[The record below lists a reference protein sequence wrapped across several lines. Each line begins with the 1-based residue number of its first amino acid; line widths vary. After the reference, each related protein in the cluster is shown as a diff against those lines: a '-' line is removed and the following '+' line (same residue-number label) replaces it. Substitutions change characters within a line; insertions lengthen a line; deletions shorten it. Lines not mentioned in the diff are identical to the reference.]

1 MFNLSTQYLGLNL
14 KNPIIVSSSS
24 LTNNVNGIVSCANS
38 GAGAVVLKSLF
49 EEQITAELD
58 TIENDPSIE
67 NHPEAADYVRQ
78 LGMDLQSDSYLKLIE
93 DAKKSVDMPIIAS
106 LNCISKEKWLDY
118 AKQIEQ
124 AGADALELNIAI
136 MPKDF
141 HSLPEEIEEL
151 VVDIV
156 KNVRQKVSIPLS
168 VKLGPYF
175 TSIPKVVQQ
184 LQEAGVNGLVL
195 FNRFYRPDVD
205 IEKLEIVPGYRYST
219 PEEISLSLRWIG
231 ILSRQVKIDLAGSTG
246 IFDGVGVIK
255 QILAGAKAT
264 QICSTVY
271 INGFK
276 QIGIMLERVKFWM
289 QTHNYESL
297 DDFRG
302 ILSHKNTQKPAYFER
317 LQYIRALV
325 GIE

>member
-1 MFNLSTQYLGLNL
+1 MFDLSTQYLGLKLN
-14 KNPIIVSSSS
+14 NPIIVSSSS

-49 EEQITAELD
+49 EEQITAELE
-58 TIENDPSIE
+58 TIENEPSIE
-67 NHPEAADYVRQ
+67 EHPEAADYVRK

-93 DAKKSVDMPIIAS
+93 DAKKAVDIPIIAS
-106 LNCISKEKWLDY
+106 LNCISKEKWITF
-118 AKQIEQ
+118 AEEIEK
-124 AGADALELNIAI
+124 AGADALELNIAL

-141 HSLPEEIEEL
+141 NSLPTEIENL
-151 VVDIV
+151 VVEIV
-156 KNVRQKVSIPLS
+156 KEVRPIVSIPIT

-175 TSIPKVVQQ
+175 TSIPKIVQR
-184 LQEAGVNGLVL
+184 LQDAGVNGLVL

-205 IEKLEIVPGYRYST
+205 IENLEIVPGYRYSS

-231 ILSRQVKIDLAGSTG
+231 ILSRKVSVDLAASTG
-246 IFDGVGVIK
+246 IYDGAGIIK
-255 QILAGAKAT
+255 QILAGARAT

-271 INGFK
+271 VNGFK
-276 QIGIMLERVKFWM
+276 QIGIMLDRVKFWM
-289 QTHNYESL
+289 QTHNYEKL

-302 ILSHKNTQKPAYFER
+302 ILSHKSTQKPAYYER